1 VTVIVRVEPGTTLME
16 SVPPTLD
23 DVEMELVMNLVAGFA
38 GLLFTLVAL
47 YSVAAIWSDELP

>member
-1 VTVIVRVEPGTTLME
+1 METV
-16 SVPPTLD
+16 PTSLD

-38 GLLFTLVAL
+38 GLLFALVAL

>member
-1 VTVIVRVEPGTTLME
+1 MTAIVRVEQGTTLME
-16 SVPPTLD
+16 TVPTSLD

-38 GLLFTLVAL
+38 GLLFALVAL